1 MAFRSSNPVL
11 GALNRQGNTAGGY
24 QQHYGQQQYE
34 QQQGQNPYA
43 QFGQAQAGF
52 AQGASYYGQQQV
64 QQEFQQY
71 AQAPGQM
78 PLQTT
83 VRAITIDDVVTKTG
97 ITLGVII
104 VSAIISFIVALR
116 SPVAGMGLLLVGA
129 IASLIIVLIATF
141 GKKMQSAPI
150 TISYAVFEGLWVGA
164 FSQIVAG
171 VDVAGSPAMGIIFGA
186 LAGTIGVFVGMLVV
200 YRTGAIRVTPKFT
213 RILIGC
219 IFGILAVVVVN
230 LLASLIA
237 GRPDF
242 FGLYS
247 GGPIAIVFSL
257 VCIVLAALSFL
268 SDFDSVDHAVRAGV
282 PADYA
287 WGLALGLAV
296 TLVWLYTEIL
306 RLLSYFRD

>member
-1 MAFRSSNPVL
+1 MGFRSSNPVL

-52 AQGASYYGQQQV
+52 AQGASYFGQQQV

-282 PADYA
+282 PAGYA

>member
-52 AQGASYYGQQQV
+52 AQGASYFGQQQV

-282 PADYA
+282 PAGYA
-287 WGLALGLAV
+287 WGLVLGLAV

>member
-52 AQGASYYGQQQV
+52 AQGASYFGQQQV

-141 GKKMQSAPI
+141 GKKMQSASI

-282 PADYA
+282 PAGYA

>member
-11 GALNRQGNTAGGY
+11 GALNRQGNTAAGGY
-24 QQHYGQQQYE
+24 QQQYGQQQYE
-34 QQQGQNPYA
+34 QQRQNPYA

-52 AQGASYYGQQQV
+52 AQGASYSG

-71 AQAPGQM
+71 VQAPGQV
-78 PLQTT
+78 PLQTNS
-83 VRAITIDDVVTKTG
+83 RAITIDDVVTKTG

-104 VSAIISFIVALR
+104 ASAIISFIVALR
-116 SPVAGMGLLLVGA
+116 NPTAGLGLLLVGA
-129 IASLIIVLIATF
+129 IASLIVVLIATF

-150 TISYAVFEGLWVGA
+150 TISYAIFEGLWVGA

-171 VDVAGSPAMGIIFGA
+171 VNVAGSPAMGIIFGA
-186 LAGTIGVFVGMLVV
+186 LAGTIGVFIGMLVV

-213 RILIGC
+213 RVLIGC

-242 FGLYS
+242 FGIYS

-257 VCIVLAALSFL
+257 ICIVLAALSFL

-282 PADYA
+282 PAGYA